1 MWTTVFTTVA
11 IFLVAIRVVLT
22 ADKQFEVIS
31 AGLTATACIMIMIGV
46 SPLAFQLALLVA
58 ILLIENWLL
67 ERQPKIS

>member
-22 ADKQFEVIS
+22 ANKQFEVIS

-46 SPLAFQLALLVA
+46 SPLSFQLALLVA

>member
-1 MWTTVFTTVA
+1 MWTTVFTTAA